1 MLIKVHYKNGQE
13 DMVEDSQLEDL
24 IKTNKIIKFMRSDG
38 WCTIGIDPIRKESSS
53 SYKGPERRR
62 NIKI

>member
-24 IKTNKIIKFMRSDG
+24 IKNNKIIKFMRSDG
-38 WCTIGIDPIRKESSS
+38 WCTIGIDPIRKESST

-62 NIKI
+62 NV